1 MSSASPP
8 PQSGIHRDDS
18 GVDMGAAKPA
28 KDSRPR
34 SAWVRYRT
42 EFRHRTTD
50 ELLVSRETESIP
62 VPDTTEDDAVGDEPI
77 FELITTYIARQQEPG
92 RQAEAVSSKPEA
104 VSSKPEALSSKP
116 EETNRLATT
125 LLAKPRYHLNIFS
138 PAIANALQSVVRY
151 YPSQFLTD
159 DPIVVPWPYPV
170 LVHHYEKLAEFRDA
184 AAAKDPHD
192 MCMMERDADEHI
204 SLLLKFLDHHV
215 MEGVRAEQER
225 NMRGLY
231 TWEYAWMYYKPGTT
245 WIQKLL
251 GGKEES
257 VSVIQSVHGGVLE
270 PDSRR
275 YTITEWSMEY
285 NGQHLGRR
293 SRETFLDKFDG
304 VEVHSSVCFLDVAD
318 MSPGGARVEDLP
330 EMAQKH
336 IEYGRRYWKLLKK
349 QCKYHRGK
357 SREFPFNEVGSTQNS
372 KFPICKSGANT
383 VTDRKPGHGR
393 P

>member
-1 MSSASPP
+1 
-8 PQSGIHRDDS
+8 
-18 GVDMGAAKPA
+18 MGAAKST

-34 SAWVRYRT
+34 GAWVRYRT

-50 ELLVSRETESIP
+50 ELLVSRETETIP
-62 VPDTTEDDAVGDEPI
+62 TPDTTEDDAVGDEPI
-77 FELITTYIARQQEPG
+77 FELVTTYIARQLEPG
-92 RQAEAVSSKPEA
+92 RQADAVSSKPE
-104 VSSKPEALSSKP
+104 EA
-116 EETNRLATT
+116 NRLATT

-170 LVHHYEKLAEFRDA
+170 LVHHYEKLAEFRDT

-204 SLLLKFLDHHV
+204 SLLLQFLDHHV
-215 MEGVRAEQER
+215 MEGVRAGQER
-225 NMRGLY
+225 NKRGFY
-231 TWEYAWMYYKPGTT
+231 TWEYAWLYYKPGTT

-257 VSVIQSVHGGVLE
+257 VSVIQSVQGGVLE
-270 PDSRR
+270 PPSRQ
-275 YTITEWSMEY
+275 YTISEWSMEY

-293 SRETFLDKFDG
+293 LHETSLDKFDG
-304 VEVHSSVCFLDVAD
+304 AEEHKAMCFLDVAD
-318 MSPGGARVEDLP
+318 MSRGGTDVQDLP

-336 IEYGRRYWKLLKK
+336 IEYGKQYWKLLKK
-349 QCKYHRGK
+349 QCKHHRGK
-357 SREFPFNEVGSTQNS
+357 SRDFPFNEVDSTHTPEL
-372 KFPICKSGANT
+372 PIYKSGANT
-383 VTDRKPGHGR
+383 ATDRKPGHGR

>member
-8 PQSGIHRDDS
+8 PQSPIHRDDS
-18 GVDMGAAKPA
+18 GIDMGAAKST
-28 KDSRPR
+28 KDPR
-34 SAWVRYRT
+34 LHGAWVRYRT

-50 ELLVSRETESIP
+50 ELLVSRETESISI
-62 VPDTTEDDAVGDEPI
+62 PDTTEDDALVDEPI
-77 FELITTYIARQQEPG
+77 FELVTTYIARQLEPG
-92 RQAEAVSSKPEA
+92 RQAEA
-104 VSSKPEALSSKP
+104 LSSKP
-116 EETNRLATT
+116 EDANRLATT

-151 YPSQFLTD
+151 YPSQFLTG

-170 LVHHYEKLAEFRDA
+170 LVHHYEKLAQFRDA
-184 AAAKDPHD
+184 AAAKDPHN
-192 MCMMERDADEHI
+192 MCMMERDATEHI
-204 SLLLKFLDHHV
+204 SLLLQFLDHHV

-257 VSVIQSVHGGVLE
+257 VFVIKSVQGGVLE
-270 PDSRR
+270 PDSRQ
-275 YTITEWSMEY
+275 YTISKWSMEY
-285 NGQHLGRR
+285 NGQYLGRR
-293 SRETFLDKFDG
+293 SHETFLNKFDG
-304 VEVHSSVCFLDVAD
+304 VEEHKAVCFLDVTD
-318 MSPGGARVEDLP
+318 MSRGGTNAADLP

-336 IEYGRRYWKLLKK
+336 IEYGKQYWKLLKK

-357 SREFPFNEVGSTQNS
+357 TRDFPFNEVGSTQDPT
-372 KFPICKSGANT
+372 FPICKSGANT
-383 VTDRKPGHGR
+383 AIGRKSGHGR